1 MFRIKKLDIYV
12 VRKFLLLLA
21 ATFIICH
28 FVFMMQFLW
37 RWVDDLIG
45 KGLGMTVLAQF
56 FYYSGL
62 TLIPMALPLAIL
74 LAALICFGNLGEQ
87 FELLSMKAAGIS
99 LFRIIR
105 PLIVITTFVGCVSF
119 YFQDVIV
126 PQSYVKLYT
135 LLYSMRQTSPE
146 LDIPEGSFYN
156 GIQGYNLFVKKK
168 EPETGMLRGV
178 IIYNM
183 ADGFENAHIVLADSG
198 KLIMTEDKKHLVLHL
213 WSGEQF
219 ENLQS
224 GGATGSLRAQ
234 VPYRRESF
242 AYKQTIIQF
251 DGGFEM
257 ADADFFNGMAKAKS
271 MKKLLSSID
280 SINAYYDSISRT
292 YYDQNK
298 QLFLATPFAG
308 KVQKKSNAKLDV
320 DTLFSK
326 LDPQQRQRVLSMAS
340 GKIESG
346 RGQTEYQASITL
358 DGEKEIRNHWME
370 WHQKIT
376 VALACIIFFFIG
388 APLGAIIR
396 KGGLGMP
403 VVISV
408 LIFIFYFI
416 INNFGMRMAKA
427 GTIPVWIGMWMSTII
442 LAPIGAF
449 LTYKSNNDSVVFNID
464 IYRNFFLQLFGIR
477 QHRHLFKKEVIID
490 DPDYASL
497 SVRLEALTDRCRRYN
512 DEHHIAK
519 APNYVKIFWRN
530 RADVE
535 VSEISDELERIVE
548 ELSNS
553 VDKVILYELNK
564 IPILVS
570 SAHTSPFARRW
581 ANAIA
586 GLMLPVG
593 IVLYFRIWRF
603 RLRLFRDMKQISRSA
618 EVIIEQIKRL

>member
-12 VRKFLLLLA
+12 IKKFLLLLA

-45 KGLGMTVLAQF
+45 KGLGMVVMAKF

-126 PQSYVKLYT
+126 PQSWVRLYT

-168 EPETGMLRGV
+168 EPETGMMRGV

-198 KLIMTEDKKHLVLHL
+198 KLVMTEDKKHLVLHL

-219 ENLQS
+219 ENLQT
-224 GGATGSLRAQ
+224 GGATGSLNAQ

-242 AYKQTIIQF
+242 AYKQTIIPF

-280 SINAYYDSISRT
+280 SINAYYDSISRS
-292 YYDQNK
+292 YYEQNK
-298 QLFLATPFAG
+298 QVFLTTPFPG
-308 KVQKKSNAKLDV
+308 KKARKHEKVNV
-320 DTLFSK
+320 DTMFSK
-326 LDPQQRQRVLSMAS
+326 LDPQMRQQVLSIAS
-340 GKIESG
+340 SKIEAG
-346 RGQTEYQASITL
+346 KGQTEYQSSITL

-376 VALACIIFFFIG
+376 VALACLIFLFIG

-416 INNFGMRMAKA
+416 INNFGMRLAKTGA
-427 GTIPVWIGMWMSTII
+427 IPVWIGMWMSSII

-449 LTYKSNNDSVVFNID
+449 LAYKSNNDSVVLNID
-464 IYRNFFLQLFGIR
+464 HYRNFFLRLFGVR
-477 QHRHLFKKEVIID
+477 QHRHVFKKEVIID
-490 DPDYASL
+490 DPDYATL
-497 SVRLEALTDRCRRYN
+497 PERLDRIIERCRAYH
-512 DEHHIAK
+512 DSQHIAH
-519 APNYVKIFWRN
+519 APNYIKIFWRN
-530 RADVE
+530 TADVE
-535 VSEISDELERIVE
+535 VEEISEELEALVD

-553 VDKVILYELNK
+553 TDKVILYELNK
-564 IPILVS
+564 IPILGAR
-570 SAHTSPFARRW
+570 AHTSPFARRW
-581 ANAIA
+581 ANATA
-586 GLMLPVG
+586 GLILPVG
-593 IVLYFRIWRF
+593 IILFFRIWRF
-603 RLRLFRDMKQISRSA
+603 RLRLYRDMKQIANSS
-618 EVIIEQIKRL
+618 EVIKEQIKRL